1 MTAEPK
7 ATKTDDAPATK
18 PTRTKRT
25 YAVYQRETLARIGTD
40 ETTGKDVL
48 AGEVHA
54 LVLVKDGVAASS
66 RKGAIVATGKYGTFH
81 VALDGDL
88 EEITRGK
95 ETRPADVWS

>member
-7 ATKTDDAPATK
+7 ATKTEPAK
-18 PTRTKRT
+18 PTRKKRT
-25 YAVYQRETLARIGTD
+25 YAVYQRETLARIGVD
-40 ETTGKDVL
+40 EATGKEVV
-48 AGEVHA
+48 AGKVDA
-54 LVLVKDGVAASS
+54 LVPIEDGIDASS

>member
-7 ATKTDDAPATK
+7 ATKTEPAK

-25 YAVYQRETLARIGTD
+25 YAVYQRETLARIGINPED
-40 ETTGKDVL
+40 GKESL
-48 AGEVHA
+48 AEKVDA
-54 LVLVKDGVAASS
+54 LVLIADDIDASS

>member
-7 ATKTDDAPATK
+7 ATKTDAPAAK

-25 YAVYQRETLARIGTD
+25 YAVYQRETLAHIGVDD
-40 ETTGKDVL
+40 EGK
-48 AGEVHA
+48 EVIGGHVSA
-54 LVLVKDGVAASS
+54 FVLVRDGIAASS

>member
-7 ATKTDDAPATK
+7 ATELEPAK

-25 YAVYQRETLARIGTD
+25 YAVYQRETLARIGINPED
-40 ETTGKDVL
+40 GKESL
-48 AGEVHA
+48 AEKVDA
-54 LVLVKDGVAASS
+54 LVLIADDIDASS